1 MKYKNLQREFIQR
14 EISVLQ
20 TQLSIISSQ
29 AKAQNELFENEA
41 KKIFERISLLQKEG
55 QELAEQMEEA
65 ALPEINK
72 LETKEKHHCS
82 ALSFGE
88 KHKAIIEE
96 GILHVVRINDD
107 ALIRFK
113 VSYCPFCGQ
122 RF

>member
-55 QELAEQMEEA
+55 QELAEQMEGA

-72 LETKEKHHCS
+72 LETKEIHTCFKS
-82 ALSFGE
+82 STDK
-88 KHKAIIEE
+88 KHKLSAGE
-96 GILHVVRINDD
+96 GLVTIARAN
-107 ALIRFK
+107 AFGLITFE
-113 VSYCPFCGQ
+113 VSFCPLCGQ